1 MHLEY
6 LHMCLYM
13 EVSRCMCHA
22 HVEVRGQLREGGFLL
37 YYVGL
42 GLKLRLG
49 DKSLARA
56 VSLAWEVVL
65 RK

>member
-6 LHMCLYM
+6 LRMCLYT

-42 GLKLRLG
+42 GL
-49 DKSLARA
+49 
-56 VSLAWEVVL
+56 
-65 RK
+65 